1 MNLTYKKALKKLD
14 KYLTNLQCSIDN
26 EEWFF
31 VYEDRIKLSEVLT
44 ELDKKIEKNIV
55 SSIEE
60 KKYKDEYVK
69 LKDEVFFYLNLASEE
84 LSDNMIK

>member
-1 MNLTYKKALKKLD
+1 MNCTYKKALKKLD

-31 VYEDRIKLSEVLT
+31 VYEDRIKLSEVLI